1 MAIER
6 LKPKMLMKPKENNN
20 DVSGETPHA
29 APQKKRGRPKMSSE
43 KAQAGSREELMRAAL
58 LLFAERGIE
67 RVKIKDIAHAS
78 GLDSA
83 LIYYYFHDKND
94 LYEQTVSFVL
104 KEALNANRDLIED
117 RSCPVGAIKNWFEH
131 CIKTADTNRAL
142 VRVMMHYEETEFT
155 RKALT
160 QPIRDFYRT
169 EEKELLQANMR
180 RGIETGIF
188 KDCDIAS
195 ISHFVSIHMDG
206 ISLAYIVREDFDL
219 AAAFG
224 ELELYIWE
232 RLGYDQATGNGS
244 S

>member
-1 MAIER
+1 
-6 LKPKMLMKPKENNN
+6 MKPKENKKG
-20 DVSGETPHA
+20 VSDETA
-29 APQKKRGRPKMSSE
+29 LAVPQKKRGRPKMSSE
-43 KAQAGSREELMRAAL
+43 KTQGGSREELMRAAL

-67 RVKIKDIAHAS
+67 RVKIKDIARAS

-83 LIYYYFHDKND
+83 LIYYYFQDKND

-117 RSCPVGAIKNWFEH
+117 RSDPVDTIRNWFEH

-142 VRVMMHYEETEFT
+142 VRVMMHYEDTEFT

-160 QPIRDFYRT
+160 QPIRDFYKT

-180 RGIETGIF
+180 RGIEAGIF
-188 KDCDIAS
+188 QNCDIAA

-206 ISLAYIVREDFDL
+206 ISLAYIVRKEFDL
-219 AAAFG
+219 AAAFR
-224 ELELYIWE
+224 ELEGYIWTS
-232 RLGYDQATGNGS
+232 LGYNPTPEDGS